1 MFSSSWRFLCDQNVP
16 EPLTKFLEGHSQD
29 VIRSK
34 DVVGEAAK
42 DPVVARFAIKEKRI
56 LVSWDRDFGQQ
67 RFMAPRYDGLA
78 RIGFSFPEPL
88 AVERFEQ
95 VADLVDFLIS
105 RHDGLPPEIRIA
117 REKVAHRDILIRL

>member
-1 MFSSSWRFLCDQNVP
+1 VFASTWRFLCDQNVP
-16 EPLTKFLEGHSQD
+16 EPLTKFFEAQSQD

-42 DPVVARFAIKEKRI
+42 DPVVARFAIEEKRI

-67 RFMAPRYDGLA
+67 RFMAPRYQGLS
-78 RIGFSFPEPL
+78 RIGFSCPEPL

-95 VADLVDFLIS
+95 VADVVDFLIR
-105 RHDGLPPEIRIA
+105 RHNGLPPEIRIA
-117 REKVAHRDILIRL
+117 KEKVAHRDILIRG